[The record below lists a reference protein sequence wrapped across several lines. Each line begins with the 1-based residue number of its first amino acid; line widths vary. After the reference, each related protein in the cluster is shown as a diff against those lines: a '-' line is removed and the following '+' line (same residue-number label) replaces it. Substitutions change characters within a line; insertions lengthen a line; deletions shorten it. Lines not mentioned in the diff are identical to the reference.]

1 MEGGIKVTNEEKE
14 VKWTEYKDQLAFTI
28 QINDDKKDASCKL
41 IYYLFNQLAKHQ
53 KSAVVRKEIKQLITW
68 ITTIFMIPNV
78 HISINNSLQANVNNE
93 NLFKNNYVIA
103 FVKAGDAKYVM
114 FNYQTNKVVSL
125 SLLKEDVHTIYLK
138 FKKTFNANS
147 CLKST
152 FLKQYLAY
160 SKANNCLIDLM
171 NLKKY
176 FEEYLY
182 NQALLYLQH
191 LFMEELDLSNL

>member
-1 MEGGIKVTNEEKE
+1 
-14 VKWTEYKDQLAFTI
+14 
-28 QINDDKKDASCKL
+28 
-41 IYYLFNQLAKHQ
+41 
-53 KSAVVRKEIKQLITW
+53 
-68 ITTIFMIPNV
+68 MIPNV

-103 FVKAGDAKYVM
+103 FVKAADAKYVM
-114 FNYQTNKVVSL
+114 FNYQTNKVVGL

-138 FKKTFNANS
+138 FKRTFNANG

-152 FLKQYLAY
+152 FLKQYLVY

-182 NQALLYLQH
+182 NQALLYLKH
-191 LFMEELDLSNL
+191 LFIEELDLSNL

>member
-1 MEGGIKVTNEEKE
+1 
-14 VKWTEYKDQLAFTI
+14 
-28 QINDDKKDASCKL
+28 
-41 IYYLFNQLAKHQ
+41 
-53 KSAVVRKEIKQLITW
+53 
-68 ITTIFMIPNV
+68 MIPNV

-103 FVKAGDAKYVM
+103 FVKAADAKYVM
-114 FNYQTNKVVSL
+114 FNYQTNEVVSL
-125 SLLKEDVHTIYLK
+125 SLLREDVHAIYLK
-138 FKKTFNANS
+138 FKKTFNVNS

-182 NQALLYLQH
+182 NQALLYLKH
-191 LFMEELDLSNL
+191 LFIEELDLSNL